1 MTFSAEAGRAYRLWI
16 RGKADNN
23 AWTNDSAFVQFSGSV
38 SEAGSPEYRIG
49 TSSATVVSIEEGSGA
64 GLSGW
69 GWQDNGYSSLG
80 PLIYFASSGIQTIR
94 IQQREDGLS
103 IDQIVLSAGA
113 YLSAAPGASKN
124 DATILR

>member
-1 MTFSAEAGRAYRLWI
+1 M
-16 RGKADNN
+16 
-23 AWTNDSAFVQFSGSV
+23 
-38 SEAGSPEYRIG
+38 
-49 TSSATVVSIEEGSGA
+49 VSIEEGSGA

-80 PLIYFASSGIQTIR
+80 PLIYFASSGSQTIR

-124 DATILR
+124 DSTILR